1 MNLRKYDAQP
11 SQALILPRAASSRA
25 RGSLSIWLGLLLI
38 SCLEFG
44 CGGGVAR
51 DPYATL
57 ANNRASPSAQLDA
70 MSRLDTPT
78 PTPRYLSELVRIV
91 LSPQYLESTRKA
103 AFTRLLRHDPDRLD
117 EALSTSLSR
126 IQPADYRS
134 WMITRLGELDRKQ
147 LTKAIIRSWAMPGSY
162 WNRDQ
167 PRAEP
172 EALARMYGGQDKVPV
187 ALLDT
192 LLSSSPSIERNLRAR
207 CWELMVSTGQTELLI
222 DLVND
227 DELTGSD
234 SLLLDM
240 RASINE
246 LGVVPKNKEEIL
258 WIREL
263 QTPAYEGYWKRMSEA
278 FALLDESRRAR
289 LSTRELAVAVAA
301 AQHRPELLELDDQA
315 LYELLEQEIGQH
327 GTRYTADFSGWK
339 IDITERLND
348 IRGKLTWGD
357 LVAMLLAREALRDG
371 PFRAHLFDQ
380 ADRDMIDTTTEFGGV
395 IRLDSKGRF
404 ELVEYPARSRISD
417 EKFLAPQALFD
428 DGYTAL
434 FHFHNHAQKYDNRR
448 HAGPH
453 MGDLQ
458 YAEETGANC
467 LVFTFVKPNLLNV
480 DFYRS
485 DAVVVDLG
493 TIQRPEQG

>member
-1 MNLRKYDAQP
+1 M
-11 SQALILPRAASSRA
+11 
-25 RGSLSIWLGLLLI
+25 LSFLMI
-38 SCLEFG
+38 SCLASG
-44 CGGGVAR
+44 CGGGAAR

-57 ANNRASPSAQLDA
+57 ANNRASPTAQLDA
-70 MSRLDTPT
+70 MNRLDTPT
-78 PTPRYLSELVRIV
+78 PAPRYLSELTRIV
-91 LSPQYLESTRKA
+91 LSPKYLESTRKA
-103 AFTRLLRHDPDRLD
+103 AFSRLLRHDPDQLD

-126 IQPADYRS
+126 IEPADYRA
-134 WMITRLGELDRKQ
+134 WIITRLGELDRKQ
-147 LTKAIIRSWAMPGSY
+147 LTKAIIRSWAMPTAY

-167 PRAEP
+167 RRAEP
-172 EALARMYGGQDKVPV
+172 EALALMYGGQDKVPV

-192 LLSSSPSIERNLRAR
+192 LLNASPTIERNLRAR
-207 CWELMVSTGQTELLI
+207 CWELMVTTGQTDLLI
-222 DLVND
+222 ELIND

-234 SLLLDM
+234 PLLLDM
-240 RASINE
+240 RRSVNE

-263 QTPAYEGYWKRMSEA
+263 QTPAYERYWKQMSEA
-278 FALLDESRRAR
+278 FALLEESRRSQ

-315 LYELLEQEIGQH
+315 LYDLLKREIGQH
-327 GTRYTADFSGWK
+327 GTRYNADFSGWK
-339 IDITERLND
+339 IDITERLSD
-348 IRGKLTWGD
+348 VRDKVTWGD
-357 LVAMLLAREALRDG
+357 LLAMLLAREALRDT
-371 PFRAHLFDQ
+371 PFQTHLFDQ

-395 IRLDSKGRF
+395 IRLDAQGRF
-404 ELVEYPARSRISD
+404 ELVEHPARSRISD
-417 EKFLAPQALFD
+417 EKFLAPQSLFD

-467 LVFTFVKPNLLNV
+467 LVFTFVKPDLLNV

-493 TIQRPEQG
+493 TIQRPNQG

>member
-1 MNLRKYDAQP
+1 MDPVNQDP
-11 SQALILPRAASSRA
+11 SSSPAFVDPRAFLQSECGFNR
-25 RGSLSIWLGLLLI
+25 LWLGFLLF
-38 SCLEFG
+38 SCLQFG
-44 CGGGVAR
+44 CGGGAAR

-70 MSRLDTPT
+70 MSRLDTPS
-78 PTPRYLSELVRIV
+78 PTPRYLSELSRIV
-91 LSPQYLESTRKA
+91 LSPNYLETTRKA
-103 AFTRLLRHDPDRLD
+103 AFNRLLRHDPNRLD
-117 EALSTSLSR
+117 EALATSLSR
-126 IQPADYRS
+126 IQPADYRD
-134 WMITRLGELDRKQ
+134 WIITRVGELDRKQ

-167 PRAEP
+167 SRAEP
-172 EALARMYGGQDKVPV
+172 EALARMYGGRDKVSV
-187 ALLDT
+187 VLLDT
-192 LLSSSPSIERNLRAR
+192 LLNSSPTIERNLRAR
-207 CWELMVSTGQTELLI
+207 CWELVVASGQTELLI
-222 DLVND
+222 NLIND

-234 SLLLDM
+234 PLLLDM

-263 QTPAYEGYWKRMSEA
+263 QTPAYKDYWQQMSEA
-278 FALLDESRRAR
+278 FALLDESRRSQ

-301 AQHRPELLELDDQA
+301 AQHRPELLKLDDQA
-315 LYELLEQEIGQH
+315 LYELLKQEIGQN
-327 GTRYTADFSGWK
+327 GSRYNADFSGWK
-339 IDITERLND
+339 IDITERLGD
-348 IRGKLTWGD
+348 VREKVTWGD
-357 LVAMLLAREALRDG
+357 LVAMLLAREALRDQR
-371 PFRAHLFDQ
+371 FRVHLFDQ

-395 IRLDSKGRF
+395 VRLDSQGRF
-404 ELVEYPARSRISD
+404 ELVEHPPRSRVSD
-417 EKFLAPQALFD
+417 EKFLAPQSLFD

-458 YAEETGANC
+458 YADETGANC

-493 TIQRPEQG
+493 TIQRPQQG